1 MEYIVFD
8 LEWNQCPYGKDRENE
23 KIPFEIIEIGAV
35 KLNEEREIVDQ
46 FQCLIQPVVY
56 KKLHRRTQEIIGLD
70 MKTLEK
76 GLPFYR
82 AVRLFLKWCGTEYM
96 FCTWGNMDLV
106 ELQRNMKYY
115 GLLQLIEGP
124 IRFLDVQKL
133 FSLTFEDGTSRR
145 SLEYGVEY
153 LHINRQGD
161 FHRALSDA
169 FYTAEVLKQIDP
181 HIRETYFSIDC
192 YQNPKSRE
200 EEIHVAFEKYSKYIS
215 REFADKEEA
224 MSDREVLST
233 RCIYCG
239 RNARKKIRWF
249 SMNSHNYF
257 CLACC
262 PEHGLFKGKIR
273 MRKNDD
279 GGYYVVK
286 TIREISEENAGVI
299 REKQQQVRVHRRERR
314 HHGHNEK

>member
-23 KIPFEIIEIGAV
+23 KLPFEIIEIGAV
-35 KLNEEREIVDQ
+35 KLNEERERIDQ
-46 FQCLIQPVVY
+46 FQCFIQPVVY
-56 KKLHRRTQEIIGLD
+56 KKLHYRTQEIIGLD
-70 MKTLEK
+70 MKTLEM
-76 GLPFYR
+76 GLPFYK
-82 AVRLFLKWCGTEYM
+82 AVRLFLKWCGEAYT
-96 FCTWGNMDLV
+96 FCTWGNMDLI

-115 GLLQLIEGP
+115 GLLNLLKGP

-133 FSLTFEDGTSRR
+133 FSLSFEDGKSRR
-145 SLEYGVEY
+145 SLEYSVDF
-153 LHINRQGD
+153 LHIEKQGD

-169 FYTAEVLKQIDP
+169 FYTAEVLKQIDS
-181 HIRETYFSIDC
+181 HVRETYFSIDC

-200 EEIHVAFEKYSKYIS
+200 EEIYVTFENYAKYIS
-215 REFADKEEA
+215 REFKDKEEA

-257 CLACC
+257 CLSNC

-273 MRKNDD
+273 MRRNDD
-279 GGYYVVK
+279 GGFYVVK
-286 TIREISEENAGVI
+286 TIKAISEESAGAI
-299 REKQQQVRVHRRERR
+299 REKQQQVRVHRRAHR
-314 HHGHNEK
+314 HNTNIN